1 MHVTGVAW
9 HNLLRRPARSAL
21 TALGIAAAVGGFVA
35 MVGLARSVGHAWT
48 SHLNDRGVHVFAVK
62 KGTVEILATSLDAN
76 LAGPISA
83 VEGVRQ
89 VDGELI
95 DLVPMP
101 DGPTGYVSG
110 WRADGFLNQS
120 LPMSAGKRLQAGQND
135 ACVLGE
141 SIAKAL
147 GKQVGDAIQLRDREF
162 RVAGIFRR
170 ESVLA
175 SNSII
180 IPLSQLQQM
189 MGRPGKVT
197 AFNLRLNQPADRAA
211 TESTIAS
218 LSSKFPELAF
228 LETSAVAEQDRML
241 RLMRAIA
248 WGFSAVAVAIGAVVM
263 LNTLL
268 TAVVERTREIGVLT
282 ALGWSAGRILGLIVI
297 EGLILSAVG
306 SLVGLGVGLAGLHW
320 IVTSSAIRGF
330 LEPEVS
336 WRLIGEVL
344 LAAIGLALAGS
355 LYPAWRAVRLNV
367 VEALRYE

>member
-1 MHVTGVAW
+1 MHVTSVAW

-21 TALGIAAAVGGFVA
+21 TALGIATAVGGFVA
-35 MVGLARSVGHAWT
+35 MVGLARGVGQAWT
-48 SHLNDRGVHVFAVK
+48 SHLSERGIHVLAMK

-83 VEGVRQ
+83 VKGVSQ
-89 VDGELI
+89 VDGELV
-95 DLVPMP
+95 DLVPRS

-110 WRADGFLNQS
+110 WRAEGFLNLS
-120 LPMSAGKRLQAGQND
+120 LPLSAGRRLEPGQKD
-135 ACVLGE
+135 VCVLGE

-147 GKQVGDAIQLRDREF
+147 GKRVGDSVRLRDREF
-162 RVAGIFRR
+162 RVVGLFRR

-180 IPLSQLQQM
+180 IPLSEIQQM

-197 AFNLRLNQPADRAA
+197 AFNLRLSRPGDPAA
-211 TESTIAS
+211 TERTIS
-218 LSSKFPELAF
+218 RLSAKFPELTF
-228 LETSAVAEQDRML
+228 LETSAVADQDKVM

-248 WGFSAVAVAIGAVVM
+248 WGFSAVAVTIGAVVM

-268 TAVVERTREIGVLT
+268 MAVVERTREIGVLT
-282 ALGWSAGRILGLIVI
+282 ALGWSAGRILCMIVI

-306 SLVGLGVGLAGLHW
+306 SLIGTGVGLAGLHW
-320 IVTSSAIRGF
+320 VVTSSAIRGF

-336 WRLIGEVL
+336 PRLICEVL
-344 LAAIGLALAGS
+344 CAAVGLGLAGS